1 MYYLLFNKVVEEE
14 EATMFFENLFP
25 KIVKLALDLPNI
37 IPGSLPLLKKG
48 YNRSVSLSQLQ
59 IASILAN
66 AFLCT
71 FPWRKDMAGSYPGIN
86 FTKLF
91 AAHSRRDRR
100 SAVSEKLK
108 CLFHYFRR
116 VTNKSE

>member
-1 MYYLLFNKVVEEE
+1 MVEEE
-14 EATMFFENLFP
+14 DATLFFESLFP
-25 KIVKLALDLPNI
+25 KIVKLALDLPEI

-48 YNRSVSLSQLQ
+48 YNRSVSLSQVQ
-59 IASILAN
+59 ISCILAN

-71 FPWRKDMAGSYPGIN
+71 FPWRTDMSDSYPGIN

-91 AAHSRRDRR
+91 AAHARKEFRG
-100 SAVSEKLK
+100 AVVEKLK

-116 VTNKSE
+116 ITENG